1 MITGTPKQLIPALLE
16 LDQEKIYEL
25 KEKKQKRSLNS
36 NAYAWVLITKIGD
49 VLNKSK
55 EELYFQFLKEYGQV
69 TSIMLSDEINIGGF
83 VKYYELESK
92 RLVNNRIFKIY
103 RVYKGSSEFDTKEM
117 STFIDGIVYEAKNLG
132 IEVLTPDELT
142 NLKNQWGEDNV

>member
-16 LDQEKIYEL
+16 LDQEKIYEI

-36 NAYAWVLITKIGD
+36 NAYAWVLITKIAD

-69 TSIMLSDEINIGGF
+69 TSIMLSDEVNINGF

-92 RLVNNRIFKIY
+92 RIVNNRIFKIY

-132 IEVLTPDELT
+132 IETLTPDELIR
-142 NLKNQWGEDNV
+142 LKSQWGEEYV

>member
-1 MITGTPKQLIPALLE
+1 MITGTPKQLIDYL
-16 LDQEKIYEL
+16 YEQDKDKL
-25 KEKKQKRSLNS
+25 FEVKEKKQKRSLNS

-49 VLNKSK
+49 ALNKSK

-69 TSIMLSDEINIGGF
+69 TSIMLSDEINIDGF

-92 RLVNNRIFKIY
+92 RKVNNRIFKIY
-103 RVYKGSSEFDTKEM
+103 RIYKGSSEFDTKEM

-132 IEVLTPDELT
+132 IDTLTPDELA
-142 NLKNQWGEDNV
+142 NLKNQWGEEDV

>member
-1 MITGTPKQLIPALLE
+1 MIGTPKQLIPALLE
-16 LDQEKIYEL
+16 LDQEKVYEI
-25 KEKKQKRSLNS
+25 KEHKKKRSLNS

-69 TSIMLSDEINIGGF
+69 TSIMLSDEVNINGF
-83 VKYYELESK
+83 IKYYELESK
-92 RLVNNRIFKIY
+92 RKVNDRIFKIY

-132 IEVLTPDELT
+132 IETLTPDELT
-142 NLKNQWGEDNV
+142 NLKNQWGEENV